1 MVLPVAFPLA
11 PFLMRAGITALG
23 AGAAGEG
30 IKSLQNINPDVAEQA
45 FLRTIIGPIS
55 DIFNRTTDTPS
66 GKVFAPTGEVIEQ
79 NQIPGIAPPEQQQ
92 GITGLPIPE
101 KVPGLP
107 GLINPEQVDTSILN
121 KEETTEQPVKPE
133 ETKNQ
138 IKTWETMGNFKNI
151 EEAKQRSEKAKI
163 PFDEVESSGIKQQI
177 TFKKDSEGYGVYFD
191 KKLIGR
197 MDDIT
202 QGLKDDNPEVYK
214 GNQKIFNLSFLDS
227 RGYTDAALDTV
238 DTIAEAQYVMKRILA
253 EELLNKESLTRRNFE
268 NQKYDKKGNP
278 LIDEKYEMSATDKKI
293 SSLIKENNSKS
304 AGSLI
309 DQNLFNE
316 NALAKQDDQAYQV
329 NMTPD
334 QYLSLTRKIE
344 SGDLEN
350 TKERTQRI
358 KDEIKK
364 GGKIENY
371 PYLYIKKEGDNFLV
385 TGEEGRHRALVLKEL
400 GVKQMPVMIRGIG
413 SAKDGIENKRY
424 TTPATGYAATD
435 PYLKKFAGYKPKL
448 IISDKTAEKPF
459 QISWENLTTEL
470 EPTEK
475 NTSKSAGS
483 LIDKPLSDE

>member
-1 MVLPVAFPLA
+1 MVAFPLA
-11 PFLMRAGITALG
+11 PFLTRAGITALG

-66 GKVFAPTGEVIEQ
+66 GKVFAPTGEVIAP

-163 PFDEVESSGIKQQI
+163 PFDEVELAGLKQQI
-177 TFKKDSEGYGVYFD
+177 TFKKDGEGYGVYFD

-197 MDDIT
+197 MNDVT
-202 QGLKDDNPEVYK
+202 QGLKDDNPELYK
-214 GNQKIFNLSFLDS
+214 GNEKIFNLSFLDS
-227 RGYTDAALDTV
+227 SGYTDEATDTI
-238 DTIAEAQYVMKRILA
+238 DTIAEAKYVMKRYLA
-253 EELLNKESLTRRNFE
+253 GELLNKESLVRRNFE

-278 LIDEKYEMSATDKKI
+278 LIDEKYEMSASDKKI

-304 AGSLI
+304 A
-309 DQNLFNE
+309 E
-316 NALAKQDDQAYQV
+316 
-329 NMTPD
+329 
-334 QYLSLTRKIE
+334 SLTDKDTVKVFRGDTEEKEKNFNYKDFYKKNPIMEYFDKQNMGKKFKEINKKRDLARGRWFTTDEEVAKSYKDKE
-344 SGDLEN
+344 SGVLLEAEISKKDLEMGKKIKNRYFKDVETDDN
-350 TKERTQRI
+350 TILLPRKNL
-358 KDEIKK
+358 KD
-364 GGKIENY
+364 
-371 PYLYIKKEGDNFLV
+371 
-385 TGEEGRHRALVLKEL
+385 
-400 GVKQMPVMIRGIG
+400 VK
-413 SAKDGIENKRY
+413 
-424 TTPATGYAATD
+424 
-435 PYLKKFAGYKPKL
+435 
-448 IISDKTAEKPF
+448 
-459 QISWENLTTEL
+459 
-470 EPTEK
+470 K

>member
-1 MVLPVAFPLA
+1 MPVPVAFPLA
-11 PFLMRAGITALG
+11 SFLARAGITALG
-23 AGAAGEG
+23 TGAATEG
-30 IKSLQNINPDVAEQA
+30 IKSLQNQGVVNPNMAQQA
-45 FLRTIIGPIS
+45 LMRTIMGPTS
-55 DIFNRTTDTPS
+55 EIFNRTTDTPS
-66 GKVFAPTGEVIEQ
+66 GKVFAPTGEVIEP

-101 KVPGLP
+101 KAPGLP

-121 KEETTEQPVKPE
+121 KEENTSKP
-133 ETKNQ
+133 
-138 IKTWETMGNFKNI
+138 
-151 EEAKQRSEKAKI
+151 
-163 PFDEVESSGIKQQI
+163 
-177 TFKKDSEGYGVYFD
+177 
-191 KKLIGR
+191 
-197 MDDIT
+197 
-202 QGLKDDNPEVYK
+202 
-214 GNQKIFNLSFLDS
+214 
-227 RGYTDAALDTV
+227 
-238 DTIAEAQYVMKRILA
+238 
-253 EELLNKESLTRRNFE
+253 
-268 NQKYDKKGNP
+268 
-278 LIDEKYEMSATDKKI
+278 
-293 SSLIKENNSKS
+293 

-344 SGDLEN
+344 SDDLEN

-358 KDEIKK
+358 KDAIKK

-470 EPTEK
+470 KPTEK
-475 NTSKSAGS
+475 NTSKSAES

>member
-1 MVLPVAFPLA
+1 MVAFPLA

-66 GKVFAPTGEVIEQ
+66 GKVFAPTGEVIEP

-101 KVPGLP
+101 QQQGITGLPIPEKAPGLP

-121 KEETTEQPVKPE
+121 KEENT
-133 ETKNQ
+133 
-138 IKTWETMGNFKNI
+138 
-151 EEAKQRSEKAKI
+151 
-163 PFDEVESSGIKQQI
+163 
-177 TFKKDSEGYGVYFD
+177 
-191 KKLIGR
+191 
-197 MDDIT
+197 
-202 QGLKDDNPEVYK
+202 
-214 GNQKIFNLSFLDS
+214 
-227 RGYTDAALDTV
+227 
-238 DTIAEAQYVMKRILA
+238 
-253 EELLNKESLTRRNFE
+253 
-268 NQKYDKKGNP
+268 
-278 LIDEKYEMSATDKKI
+278 
-293 SSLIKENNSKS
+293 SKS

-358 KDEIKK
+358 KDAIKK

-371 PYLYIKKEGDNFLV
+371 PYLYIKKEGDNFV
-385 TGEEGRHRALVLKEL
+385 QVEGIKSISLRI
-400 GVKQMPVMIRGIG
+400 GVEKCQYIRGV
-413 SAKDGIENKRY
+413 SRCMK
-424 TTPATGYAATD
+424 
-435 PYLKKFAGYKPKL
+435 LK
-448 IISDKTAEKPF
+448 
-459 QISWENLTTEL
+459 NTTERVQ
-470 EPTEK
+470 
-475 NTSKSAGS
+475 SKV
-483 LIDKPLSDE
+483 

>member
-1 MVLPVAFPLA
+1 
-11 PFLMRAGITALG
+11 
-23 AGAAGEG
+23 
-30 IKSLQNINPDVAEQA
+30 
-45 FLRTIIGPIS
+45 
-55 DIFNRTTDTPS
+55 
-66 GKVFAPTGEVIEQ
+66 
-79 NQIPGIAPPEQQQ
+79 
-92 GITGLPIPE
+92 
-101 KVPGLP
+101 
-107 GLINPEQVDTSILN
+107 
-121 KEETTEQPVKPE
+121 
-133 ETKNQ
+133 
-138 IKTWETMGNFKNI
+138 MGNFKNI